1 MRMELDRESDGG
13 PQIDRYIL
21 ETERQIKTQDRAPNT
36 IVGPRCAVLV
46 PNNQQHWRQ
55 DLW

>member
-46 PNNQQHWRQ
+46 PNHQQHWRQ